1 MKKILLLFTLLLTL
15 AAPMRAQVF
24 VMEEDESSRVDNV
37 FGNGQWNN
45 IIVHGSA
52 DDQANF
58 VPLGSGLWV
67 MTVLGGAYL
76 LSKRKKTLDEVTE
89 KKFENQ

>member
-1 MKKILLLFTLLLTL
+1 MKKILLILTLFLTL

-24 VMEEDESSRVDNV
+24 IMEEDENDRVNNV

-52 DDQANF
+52 DDQTNW
-58 VPLGSGLWV
+58 VPLGEGIL
-67 MTVLGGAYL
+67 MLTALGGAYL
-76 LSKRKKTLDEVTE
+76 MRKK
-89 KKFENQ
+89 KSSNNN

>member
-1 MKKILLLFTLLLTL
+1 MKKILLIFTLFFTL

-24 VMEEDESSRVDNV
+24 IMEEDENDRLRNV

-52 DDQANF
+52 DDQTNW
-58 VPLGSGLWV
+58 VPLDEAVLLL
-67 MTVLGGAYL
+67 TALGGAYL
-76 LSKRKKTLDEVTE
+76 VRKLKKIPDKR
-89 KKFENQ
+89 